1 MAKRQTA
8 DHRLGALLTN
18 LQDQSAGAFPGAMEV
33 VAQVIP
39 DEGKR
44 RLMVVPLDRLR
55 PNPRQ
60 PRKNFVEADLL
71 DLGNSIKEH
80 GLQQPI
86 VIRHATDGSNMYD
99 IGAGER
105 RWRAMLLVGLTE
117 IEAIEVIGATDDD
130 LETIALIENTH
141 RADLT
146 PMELAEAYWKLHRH
160 TDGSIRMSIAEVAD
174 KVKLPKN
181 YVDDHLSIMRAP
193 EAVRQLIIDDP
204 TIPLRTIRDLAQI
217 ENDEDRAYLIDE
229 VRSHRFTANDISR
242 ILQLLKKAQA
252 KAAGRSP
259 QGIVEATSDETQGAS
274 KQRNISPPLAKAALE
289 QRLHKVHGRIQK
301 DLSFLAEEGK
311 TMDAER
317 KAMLREYAQ
326 QWIALA
332 QQLWELTRADVG

>member
-1 MAKRQTA
+1 MAKATPKSKRM
-8 DHRLGALLTN
+8 DSLLAN
-18 LQDQSAGAFPGAMEV
+18 LTEQSAGAFPAMEV

-44 RLMVVPLDRLR
+44 GLRSGALDQLR

-60 PRKNFVEADLL
+60 PRKKFVEADLL

-86 VIRHATDGSNMYD
+86 VIRRATDGSTMYD

-105 RWRAMLLVGLTE
+105 RWRAMILVGLAE

-130 LETIALIENTH
+130 LETIALIENVH

-146 PMELAEAYWKLHRH
+146 PMELAEAYWKLHRRD
-160 TDGSIRMSIAEVAD
+160 DGSIKLSIAEVAD
-174 KVKLPKN
+174 KVKMPKN
-181 YVDDHLSIMRAP
+181 YVDDHLAIIRAP

-204 TIPLRTIRDLAQI
+204 TVPLRTIRDLAQI

-229 VRSHRFTANDISR
+229 GRGRRFTANDISL
-242 ILQLLKKAQA
+242 ILPQVKKAQA
-252 KAAGRSP
+252 KAAGRSS
-259 QGIVEATSDETQGAS
+259 QVAEEETSDETQAAS
-274 KQRNISPPLAKAALE
+274 TQRNISPSLSNTALE
-289 QRLHKVHGRIQK
+289 QRLHREHGRIQK
-301 DLSFLAEEGK
+301 VFSSLAEEGN

-317 KAMLREYAQ
+317 KAVLREYAQ

-332 QQLWELTRADVG
+332 QQLWELTREDIG

>member
-1 MAKRQTA
+1 MAKATPKSKRM
-8 DHRLGALLTN
+8 DSLLAN
-18 LQDQSAGAFPGAMEV
+18 LTEQSAGAFPAMEV

-44 RLMVVPLDRLR
+44 RLMIVPLDQLR

-60 PRKNFVEADLL
+60 PRKKFVEADLL

-86 VIRHATDGSNMYD
+86 VIRRATDGSTMYD

-105 RWRAMLLVGLTE
+105 RWRAMILVGLAE

-130 LETIALIENTH
+130 LETIALIENVH

-146 PMELAEAYWKLHRH
+146 PMELAEAYWKLHRRD
-160 TDGSIRMSIAEVAD
+160 DGSIKLSIAEVAD
-174 KVKLPKN
+174 KVKMPKN
-181 YVDDHLSIMRAP
+181 YVDDHLAIIRAP

-204 TIPLRTIRDLAQI
+204 TVPLRTIRDLAQI

-229 VRSHRFTANDISR
+229 VRGHRFTANDISR
-242 ILQLLKKAQA
+242 ILQQVKKAQA
-252 KAAGRSP
+252 KAAGRSS
-259 QGIVEATSDETQGAS
+259 QVAEEETSDETQATS
-274 KQRNISPPLAKAALE
+274 TQRNISPSLAKAALE
-289 QRLHKVHGRIQK
+289 QRLHREHGRIQK
-301 DLSFLAEEGK
+301 VFSSLAEEGK

-317 KAMLREYAQ
+317 KAVLREYAQ

-332 QQLWELTRADVG
+332 QQLWELTRENIG